1 MEINPPCY
9 CSCRNGMEMDI
20 FVLSC
25 HLAWHKLCLC
35 IQKASLYD
43 SSNILLSA
51 LFKICSSVQREIT
64 GISVTKRP
72 GRTHVLFSGRRQN
85 AHQTTLKGKPITF
98 YFQKA
103 LIFYSCHYVL
113 KSAQVFIGSYPV
125 QSCEGG
131 DTCFSSCSVHLPLV
145 SYLTPCPHQCC
156 SNSVNIWSRNCV
168 FPHPAALCEAPKG
181 FLPVK
186 VSRSDP
192 LRATLRCIPSFPQ
205 SSGLWSRTI
214 PFATSAAN

>member
-9 CSCRNGMEMDI
+9 CSCRNGVEMDI

-85 AHQTTLKGKPITF
+85 AHQTTSKGKPITF

-125 QSCEGG
+125 RSCEGG

-145 SYLTPCPHQCC
+145 SYLTPL
-156 SNSVNIWSRNCV
+156 ST
-168 FPHPAALCEAPKG
+168 
-181 FLPVK
+181 PV
-186 VSRSDP
+186 
-192 LRATLRCIPSFPQ
+192 LQ
-205 SSGLWSRTI
+205 
-214 PFATSAAN
+214 